1 MAQVLFLPAL
11 ARIFLKVRTYSVKKV
26 VAATAQYSEEIEGF
40 EPKEWLSNPLN
51 IALINDN
58 NDIALFENQEALSRT
73 VCGHYFFFSRGKEA
87 VKAAKEF
94 LHELFSSDYGVETI
108 TGLTPEEHKG
118 ALWMNRRLGF
128 NDYGQVETVI
138 GPCRFVMLTKE
149 QWKEQSK

>member
-1 MAQVLFLPAL
+1 M
-11 ARIFLKVRTYSVKKV
+11 RTYSTDKVK
-26 VAATAQYSEEIEGF
+26 AATSQYATEIVGF
-40 EPKEWLSNPLN
+40 EPEEWLSNEMN

-58 NDIALFENQEALSRT
+58 DDVALFEHQVNLTNT

-87 VKAAKEF
+87 IRASKDF
-94 LHELFSSDYGVETI
+94 LNDIFSNDYYVETI

-128 NDYGQVETVI
+128 IDHGRIDTAI

-149 QWKEQSK
+149 QWKGNVE